1 MRSRPTA
8 TGRSARLRSLRRRVG
23 RFLVLLVIA
32 IVSSLICGCA
42 DKGHGIVIA
51 GSTSVQPVME
61 KIADSYR
68 KRYPERRVTVEGG
81 GSSAGIMAARM
92 GTAHLGMSSRGLK
105 TDHADERTLTAI
117 PLALDAIAVIVNL
130 DNPVRTLSVS
140 QLRDLFSGKVKN
152 WQEVGGKA
160 REVHLV
166 VREEGSGTRSAF
178 EELVMKEGKTEYP
191 VDAYAL
197 VQDSTGGVREVVR
210 TDPGAIGF
218 ISLGAVTKQIKAL
231 HIDGVAPTINAVKS
245 KEYKL
250 VRPFLLISNGRPA
263 TDTQLLIDY
272 ALGTESNRL
281 LLQEGLVSAY

>member
-1 MRSRPTA
+1 MRLRPTVI
-8 TGRSARLRSLRRRVG
+8 GRTADLRHPLCRTF
-23 RFLVLLVIA
+23 RFLLLLVATVISA
-32 IVSSLICGCA
+32 FVTGCG
-42 DKGHGIVIA
+42 DKGHGVVIA

-61 KIADSYR
+61 KIAGAYR
-68 KRYPERRVTVEGG
+68 KQFPDRRVTVEGG
-81 GSSAGIMAARM
+81 GSSAGIMAART

-105 TDHADERTLTAI
+105 KDHADEQTLTAI

-130 DNPVRTLSVS
+130 DNPVQALSVS

-178 EELVMKEGKTEYP
+178 EELVMKEGKIEHP

-231 HIDGVAPTINAVKS
+231 HIDGVEPTVDAVKS

-250 VRPFLLISNGRPA
+250 VRPFLLVTNGPPA
-263 TDTQLLIDY
+263 TDTQMLIDY
-272 ALGTESNRL
+272 ALGSESVRL
-281 LLQEGLVSAY
+281 LLQEGLVSVH